1 MCDLHFQSLGNSKK
15 ISDYAPFR
23 FPVNL
28 KIISFMQEIHFE
40 LAIICFLSE
49 LVEGKK
55 SVAQNS

>member
-49 LVEGKK
+49 IVEEAKK
-55 SVAQNS
+55 A